1 MFTDKVAQLGA
12 AAAAAWSSDVAKL
25 ANELA
30 WLVRCALANAVVAEL
45 PAVAVDDGRDGVP
58 K

>member
-1 MFTDKVAQLGA
+1 MFSDKDTQLGA
-12 AAAAAWSSDVAKL
+12 AAARSSDVAKL

-30 WLVRCALANAVVAEL
+30 WLVRCALANAIAAEL
-45 PAVAVDDGRDGVP
+45 PAPAVDDGRDGVP